1 MSFNDVAGYS
11 IDWETVGLLA
21 LLLGASLVV
30 RVLWNAWDHNEMRR
44 WLGLRSS
51 GNETTVL
58 VALWFLSIITLHIVR
73 FTTDLSAWLWALAFV
88 PSMVFLV
95 LKPSVSDR
103 PRQSSDEQKASSKKE
118 QPAGSDATSVETLV
132 STTLGIGMA
141 AALPYSL
148 GLAGWDALIWLI
160 ENVRPSLGEV
170 FGFPLESIPG
180 EAVGAVAVLVSA
192 AAWLFV
198 SMRQKSRAASPA
210 AVGQ

>member
-1 MSFNDVAGYS
+1 
-11 IDWETVGLLA
+11 
-21 LLLGASLVV
+21 
-30 RVLWNAWDHNEMRR
+30 
-44 WLGLRSS
+44 
-51 GNETTVL
+51 
-58 VALWFLSIITLHIVR
+58 LHIVR

-210 AVGQ
+210 AVGP